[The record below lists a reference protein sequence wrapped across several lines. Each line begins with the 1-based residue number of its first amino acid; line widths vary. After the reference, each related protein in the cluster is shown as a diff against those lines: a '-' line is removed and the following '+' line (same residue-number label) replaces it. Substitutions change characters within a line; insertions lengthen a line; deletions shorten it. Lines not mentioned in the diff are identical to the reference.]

1 MIGCCPVFSLIV
13 NSGLL
18 CAESYKPWSQA
29 APLPGPDIHLFL
41 FTEGGKKPPSQYL
54 LRISS
59 LGCSK
64 IYIFSLFTDVIHL
77 QKFVLQV
84 IVSLLFPEYLQTPE
98 SISLGQLCRH
108 QVRCLVKRLILTL
121 KPKVWV
127 TRSMQ
132 GLLSVGSVVS
142 HNLSASFNQ
151 NSGFSK
157 FKFIEGLS
165 EMM

>member
-1 MIGCCPVFSLIV
+1 MEPGCAPAWPKPSSFSF
-13 NSGLL
+13 
-18 CAESYKPWSQA
+18 YRRR
-29 APLPGPDIHLFL
+29 
-41 FTEGGKKPPSQYL
+41 GKAPSQYL

-64 IYIFSLFTDVIHL
+64 IYIFSLFTDVIHW

-84 IVSLLFPEYLQTPE
+84 IVSLLFPEYLETPE
-98 SISLGQLCRH
+98 SISLEQLYRH
-108 QVRCLVKRLILTL
+108 QGRCLVKRLILTL
-121 KPKVWV
+121 EPKVCV
-127 TRSMQ
+127 TTSMQ
-132 GLLSVGSVVS
+132 GLLSAGSVVS

-165 EMM
+165 EMV